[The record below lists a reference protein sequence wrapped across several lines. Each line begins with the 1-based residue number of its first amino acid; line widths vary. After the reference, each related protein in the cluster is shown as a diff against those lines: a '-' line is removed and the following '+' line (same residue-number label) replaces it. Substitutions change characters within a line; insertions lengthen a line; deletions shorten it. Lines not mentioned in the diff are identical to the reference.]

1 MKDIYSSNPL
11 IKRKDRRA
19 LILHVL
25 YSAEMLEDEENL
37 RNIINKYSNNYEID
51 ESIMEDIIE
60 EVQEIITNKDSIDTE
75 IISMLKNWNIERI
88 SILIKLILRY
98 AIWEL
103 KNKKTDVAI
112 VINEA
117 IELSHGFAEKDSYR
131 IVNGILDMWVK
142 KNKNI

>member
-1 MKDIYSSNPL
+1 MTSNPL

-25 YSAEMLEDEENL
+25 YSAEILENEENL
-37 RNIINKYSNNYEID
+37 RNIVNKYSNNYEID
-51 ESIMEDIIE
+51 ESIMEDIIDDA
-60 EVQEIITNKDSIDTE
+60 QDIITNRASIDEE
-75 IISMLKNWNIERI
+75 IISMLKNWNLERI
-88 SILIKLILRY
+88 SIMIKLILRY

-103 KNKKTDVAI
+103 KNKKTDFAV